1 MSESRWRQRVW
12 LPLRAALL
20 LGALAPV
27 SARLQA
33 QARGEPQVGRLPTE
47 VTERV
52 LATWNA
58 TDTRRERGRTV
69 IAVGDTIRGPLGVLD
84 GPLIVA
90 GVVLGD
96 VVTINADV
104 RLDSSAVIRGALIT
118 VGGGVNGRA
127 RGRVDGDLQVW
138 RAALRWREEDG
149 RLVSDED
156 ASLLA
161 RYARWRDRSDVD
173 WRDLLV
179 TSAHT
184 YNRVEGLAVLAGPRL
199 QATRGDTRLTIEAL
213 GIFRTG
219 DRIAWERENLGHR
232 LHAEVRLGT
241 DQRHV
246 AIGARHLDEI
256 DAVESWALSDA
267 ETGLTSLLFARDYR
281 DYWNRFGG
289 HGFVRVGGAHGSAL
303 TLSVGRELWASRDA
317 RRPWAM
323 FPGGRAWRVNPAV
336 PEGTATLVMLDG
348 VVDTRNDP
356 DRPLDG
362 WWIRA
367 QYEHGRFAI
376 DRPADTTR
384 LDLTVPSL
392 RYGRVFLDARRYNR
406 IAPHTSVNLRLVA
419 GGLLHGDGLPPQRA
433 LSVSGVD
440 ALPGYRFRR
449 PIDDVDV
456 GTCTTLPLTAFADL
470 GQPAGCDRILLVQAE
485 WAGDFRIALFG
496 REQRTDDRRWYA
508 DGLRAD
514 GRWVVFVNSG
524 RGWLVGDRDGA
535 LTYPSFALPGLSGF
549 RSDAGVGLDFGAL
562 GVYMTQ
568 PLNGRDRTP
577 RAFVRLGRRF

>member
-219 DRIAWERENLGHR
+219 DRIAWEREN
-232 LHAEVRLGT
+232 
-241 DQRHV
+241 
-246 AIGARHLDEI
+246 IGCTPRCVWAPTSATWPSAR
-256 DAVESWALSDA
+256 V
-267 ETGLTSLLFARDYR
+267 TSTRSMPSNRGRSVMPRRDSPR
-281 DYWNRFGG
+281 
-289 HGFVRVGGAHGSAL
+289 S
-303 TLSVGRELWASRDA
+303 SSRA
-317 RRPWAM
+317 TTATT
-323 FPGGRAWRVNPAV
+323 
-336 PEGTATLVMLDG
+336 GTASGATASSA
-348 VVDTRNDP
+348 
-356 DRPLDG
+356 
-362 WWIRA
+362 WA
-367 QYEHGRFAI
+367 
-376 DRPADTTR
+376 
-384 LDLTVPSL
+384 
-392 RYGRVFLDARRYNR
+392 ARTA
-406 IAPHTSVNLRLVA
+406 AP
-419 GGLLHGDGLPPQRA
+419 
-433 LSVSGVD
+433 
-440 ALPGYRFRR
+440 
-449 PIDDVDV
+449 
-456 GTCTTLPLTAFADL
+456 
-470 GQPAGCDRILLVQAE
+470 
-485 WAGDFRIALFG
+485 
-496 REQRTDDRRWYA
+496 
-508 DGLRAD
+508 
-514 GRWVVFVNSG
+514 
-524 RGWLVGDRDGA
+524 
-535 LTYPSFALPGLSGF
+535 
-549 RSDAGVGLDFGAL
+549 
-562 GVYMTQ
+562 
-568 PLNGRDRTP
+568 
-577 RAFVRLGRRF
+577 